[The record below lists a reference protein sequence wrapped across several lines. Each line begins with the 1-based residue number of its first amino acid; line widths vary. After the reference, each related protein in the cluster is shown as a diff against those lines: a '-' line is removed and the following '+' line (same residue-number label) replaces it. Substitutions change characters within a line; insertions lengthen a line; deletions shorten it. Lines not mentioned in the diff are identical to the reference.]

1 MTVVLSDAGAV
12 PDGAELFV
20 VPITPQSDVEEY
32 SKVEEKINENVGADN
47 QTVTGFL
54 AYDIYFM
61 ADGTEYEP
69 ELGTAT
75 VTIQYKIKPFDE
87 AVEEATEEIKVLH
100 LEETD
105 SGVRVVD
112 VTQAVDLLN
121 TGLSLSPAAT
131 LVVGAEE
138 STEESPAA
146 DAELSAAKSV
156 SFVTDSFSTFVITGV
171 ASNVSKINVSLEFY
185 TLTGEID
192 TAAPT
197 GTYYLYVC
205 DSTNG
210 YGYNLP
216 LNVASGKGSVTSS
229 ITYLYKKWSD
239 TKNYSL
245 SHYSLAKKTTY
256 TAILYSST
264 TVRDEY
270 YRYAAGSANTVY
282 AVDSD
287 IATNYTITTFSDN
300 AIVNSSG
307 IGNLVITA
315 TKKAGTAFSSAEIYG
330 MLTSAQPFAVVADY
344 FKLGTHMEGSIAVN
358 TAYIGTGFGNSGSSY
373 SNYSSQT
380 SDNTI
385 KVFKKYN
392 GYAEKTFRFGLYKS
406 TTDCSGTTITKVA
419 EQSLTLSDNGS
430 GTVSFSVSDSVSC
443 YIVKE
448 LDSDGNIITEGSTSA
463 DGFKLDSIT
472 EGSTITTSSSFNT
485 SYINSFESIA
495 GDYKL
500 NTTNGNGNNYLIV
513 GAGTIA
519 DYNQGNSVSSGGMI
533 YTENYKGILAASATY
548 PMIDVSGILGSM
560 SGLSVQLA
568 QAQTTS
574 TVLVKN
580 YTAAQIEAL
589 GNGGLTISTGGK
601 FLVINIDATGD
612 STLSFNAAAPLTANG
627 GTAGGWTSAATTI
640 LINVYT
646 KSLNDDGTTYSYSP
660 YTGTIEQAQYV
671 MGVLLAPCAT
681 VQNFTTYNGKIIA
694 SRVYS
699 TNGEIHGCL
708 WGESCSGS
716 ESKTW
721 TFVNSAVSSLVL
733 PETGGIGTYIFY
745 GVGGGIILLAA
756 VMMIIYKKHGKS
768 KKHKRKNGG
777 PDG

>member
-1 MTVVLSDAGAV
+1 MVLSDAGAV
-12 PDGAELFV
+12 PEDAELFV
-20 VPITPQSDVEEY
+20 VPITQQSDGEEY

-61 ADGTEYEP
+61 ANGTEYEP

-100 LEETD
+100 LEESD

-121 TGLSLSPAAT
+121 TGLSLTPAAT

-138 STEESPAA
+138 STEENPAA

-156 SFVTDSFSTFVITGV
+156 SFVTNSFSTFVITGV

-205 DSTNG
+205 DSANG

-216 LNVASGKGSVTSS
+216 LSVASGKGSVTAS
-229 ITYLYKKWSD
+229 ITGLYKKTSE
-239 TKNYSL
+239 TSNAGL
-245 SHYSLAKKTTY
+245 FYSLARNTTY

-264 TVRDEY
+264 TARDKY

-282 AVDSD
+282 ALDSD

-330 MLTSAQPFAVVADY
+330 MLTSVQPFAVVAEY

-358 TAYIGTGFGNSGSSY
+358 SAHIGAGFGNSGSSY

-380 SDNTI
+380 SENTI

-430 GTVSFSVSDSVSC
+430 GTVSFSVSDSVGC
-443 YIVKE
+443 YMVKE

-463 DGFKLDSIT
+463 DGFKLDSVT
-472 EGSTITTSSSFNT
+472 EGSTVTTASSFNT

-519 DYNQGNSVSSGGMI
+519 NYNQGNCVSSGGMI
-533 YTENYKGILAASATY
+533 YTDNYKGILAASATY
-548 PMIDVSGILGSM
+548 PMLDVSGILGSM
-560 SGLSVQLA
+560 SGLSAQLA

-580 YTAAQIEAL
+580 YTAAQMEAL

-601 FLVINIDATGD
+601 FLLINIDATDD

-646 KSLNDDGTTYSYSP
+646 KSLNDDGTTYTYSP

-671 MGVLLAPCAT
+671 MGMLLAPCAT

-694 SRVYS
+694 NRVIS
-699 TNGEIHGCL
+699 TGGEIHGCL

-721 TFVNSAVSSLVL
+721 TFVNSATASLVL

-745 GVGGGIILLAA
+745 GVGGGIVLLAA
-756 VMMIIYKKHGKS
+756 VMMIIYQKHGKR